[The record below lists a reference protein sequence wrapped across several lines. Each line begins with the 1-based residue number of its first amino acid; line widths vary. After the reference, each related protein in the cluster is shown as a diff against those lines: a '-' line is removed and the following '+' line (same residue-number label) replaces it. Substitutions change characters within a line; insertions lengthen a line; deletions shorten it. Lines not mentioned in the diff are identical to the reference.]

1 MSDIILPTRGH
12 KIQIQSPN
20 QSSSVVL
27 IMINEVNYVIPK
39 Y

>member
-27 IMINEVNYVIPK
+27 IILISKNRKSTV
-39 Y
+39 